1 MRRYAPITV
10 YTRCKLREAHC
21 AGCTYVTYVSVTYT
35 VARRQSQLN
44 GNTRPRA
51 MGAVLSTTGTNC
63 CFSSVLLGYACSVGG
78 IHKLQNRFAFPAP
91 QPTYAITNGSEL
103 SFNEP
108 QLADEAAQVR
118 V

>member
-1 MRRYAPITV
+1 
-10 YTRCKLREAHC
+10 
-21 AGCTYVTYVSVTYT
+21 
-35 VARRQSQLN
+35 
-44 GNTRPRA
+44 

-108 QLADEAAQVR
+108 QLADEAAQVCVCER
-118 V
+118 ERERASQAACQPRTNP

>member
-1 MRRYAPITV
+1 
-10 YTRCKLREAHC
+10 
-21 AGCTYVTYVSVTYT
+21 
-35 VARRQSQLN
+35 
-44 GNTRPRA
+44 

-108 QLADEAAQVR
+108 QLADEAAQVCACVR
-118 V
+118 ERERGGVSSSLPASH